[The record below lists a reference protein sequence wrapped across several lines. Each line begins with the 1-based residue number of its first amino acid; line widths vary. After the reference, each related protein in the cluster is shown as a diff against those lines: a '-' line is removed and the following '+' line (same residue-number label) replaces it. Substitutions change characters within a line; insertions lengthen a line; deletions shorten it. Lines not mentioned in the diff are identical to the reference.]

1 MKLHTLLLVVSLPV
15 LLTAGCA
22 TASREPLRADGT
34 WCLYSARSKL
44 CTRDRI
50 PSVADASQATAAL
63 PGSTTQDIWIVRNEA
78 RDRWGRVKV
87 DVGGTVFELL
97 PGTAVRLVR
106 PVGETRIRVLDRSGP
121 SDLPVV
127 LATPGKHFVQLSSQW
142 GLLEDTFG
150 LVRIDETAGAA
161 LLQKSTLVAN
171 RDQRSSR

>member
-1 MKLHTLLLVVSLPV
+1 MKRNTLLLAVSLPI

-34 WCLYSARSKL
+34 WCVYSARSKL
-44 CTRDRI
+44 CTRDPI
-50 PSVADASQATAAL
+50 PTQAEAAQASAAM
-63 PGSTTQDIWIVRNEA
+63 PASNTQDIWIVRNEE

-87 DVGGTVFELL
+87 DVGGTVFEML

-106 PVGETRIRVLDRSGP
+106 PVGETSVRVLDRSGP

-127 LATPGKHFVQLSSQW
+127 ISTSGKHYIRTTSRW
-142 GLLEDTFG
+142 GVLEDTFG
-150 LVRIDETAGAA
+150 VERINDAAGAA

-171 RDQRSSR
+171 RGPRSAR